1 MSQETENNAVVVQQ
15 QTAVTNDVA
24 ASNVQMMLD
33 PVPMSFPAML
43 LNPRQRAPQLARIRE
58 TDSLRGSRSMT
69 TTIDGKTRGKRRI
82 RRFDNLTFYGNP
94 HIVTP
99 VRADYQ
105 LGHSHPS
112 ETFPKPL
119 PNYLPRVSPAPS
131 GAVLRRSDPSNINSA
146 YAGRFTLG
154 LRGVRKELR
163 QKGGGRAR
171 RLVEET
177 ERAIRAWLDGEDETE
192 TSLAPEDT
200 RKVTTVDSTDPP
212 LITVVSSAPLELVW
226 NTDDA
231 FARWIIHCVSR
242 WHNVVSFSKDVQVQN
257 SAGETMIQRQTHL
270 LRPNSRHPDPR
281 STAAIYTP
289 TATDFESSIF
299 DTEGSDYGGLV
310 DSVSSLQIVDPSE
323 VVAASAALASG
334 KIDEEEEE
342 MSDAESSFSIIDHPT
357 AESTAQL
364 AEEQR
369 TAAAA
374 VGAALQDGQNGE
386 DASRPLRATERTSEI
401 YVHQSNGNMARMHV
415 RSESSPSRSPIRPRR
430 FRHPRRL
437 VTTSSRCAVFQVEPP
452 STFMAYVYGQ

>member
-1 MSQETENNAVVVQQ
+1 
-15 QTAVTNDVA
+15 
-24 ASNVQMMLD
+24 
-33 PVPMSFPAML
+33 MSFPAML

-369 TAAAA
+369 T
-374 VGAALQDGQNGE
+374 
-386 DASRPLRATERTSEI
+386 
-401 YVHQSNGNMARMHV
+401 
-415 RSESSPSRSPIRPRR
+415 
-430 FRHPRRL
+430 
-437 VTTSSRCAVFQVEPP
+437 
-452 STFMAYVYGQ
+452 